1 MKISKRERKREKDGN
16 LEEKAVNRCS
26 AVNCKLRDKGQK
38 DVSLSIKSTD
48 CSYVLDAQFPATSRY
63 LEMS

>member
-1 MKISKRERKREKDGN
+1 MKISKREREKDGN

-48 CSYVLDAQFPATSRY
+48 CYVVMFWTHSYLLHLGT
-63 LEMS
+63 